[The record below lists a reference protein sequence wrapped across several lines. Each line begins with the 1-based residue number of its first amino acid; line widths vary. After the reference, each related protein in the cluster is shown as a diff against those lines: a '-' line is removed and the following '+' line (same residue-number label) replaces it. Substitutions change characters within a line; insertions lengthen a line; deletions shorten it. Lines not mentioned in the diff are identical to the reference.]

1 MMFVSGLTPMIL
13 ASPTVVHAFS
23 YPVGPLEITGFGLA
37 MFLSFVVA
45 QHVAQNETARRG
57 YDPQPVGDLVFA
69 AVIGGLA
76 GAKIYYAI
84 LTGDPHALLER
95 AGFVFWGGLIGGTIG
110 VLAMAKWRGM
120 NLWRVADVGG
130 PAVMAAYAVGRTG
143 CWAVGDDYGR
153 PWDGVLAVAFPN
165 GAPPSTAGIMSRVFG
180 VTFPAGTPPDL
191 VVGVHPTQLYEV
203 TMACILFAVLWRL
216 RDHRH
221 AEGWLFGVYCMVA
234 GLERFIV
241 EFFRA
246 KDDRFFGP
254 LTTAQ
259 VFAILF
265 VLAGGIIMAARNT
278 PRAGALGIYRPGYTP
293 DAAGTGGA
301 GAARLG

>member
-1 MMFVSGLTPMIL
+1 MMFAAGLTPMIL

-23 YPVGPLEITGFGLA
+23 YPLGPLEITGFGLA

-45 QHVAQNETARRG
+45 QHVAQRETARRG

-76 GAKIYYAI
+76 GAKIYYAV

-110 VLAMAKWRGM
+110 VLGMAKWKGM

-153 PWDGVLAVAFPN
+153 PWDGALAVAFPN

-180 VTFPAGTPPDL
+180 VAFPPGTPADL

-203 TMACILFAVLWRL
+203 TMACILFLVLWRM
-216 RDHRH
+216 RDHKH
-221 AEGWLFGVYCMVA
+221 AEGWLFGAYCIVA
-234 GLERFIV
+234 GIERFIV

-246 KDDRFFGP
+246 KDDQLTFG
-254 LTTAQ
+254 LTSAQ
-259 VFAILF
+259 VIAIAITL
-265 VLAGGIIMAARNT
+265 VGVIVMIARRT
-278 PRAGALGIYRPGYTP
+278 PRPGAPGIHAT
-293 DAAGTGGA
+293 AA
-301 GAARLG
+301 AA

>member
-1 MMFVSGLTPMIL
+1 MIASVLTPMIL

-23 YPVGPLEITGFGLA
+23 YPIGPLEITGFGLA
-37 MFLSFVVA
+37 MFLAFVVA
-45 QHVAQNETARRG
+45 QHAAQVETARRG

-110 VLAMAKWRGM
+110 VLGMAKWKGM
-120 NLWRVADVGG
+120 NLWRVSDVGG

-153 PWDGVLAVAFPN
+153 PWDGALAVAFPN
-165 GAPPSTAGIMSRVFG
+165 GAPPSTAGIMSRLFG
-180 VTFPAGTPPDL
+180 VAFPPGTPPDL

-203 TMACILFAVLWRL
+203 TMACILFAILWRM
-216 RDHRH
+216 RDHNH
-221 AEGWLFGVYCMVA
+221 AEGWLFGVYCTVA
-234 GLERFIV
+234 GVERFIV

-259 VFAILF
+259 VIAILF
-265 VLAGGIIMAARNT
+265 VIAGAVIMAWRNT
-278 PRAGALGIYRPGYTP
+278 PRAGALGIYRPGFTP
-293 DAAGTGGA
+293 GSEPA
-301 GAARLG
+301 AARPVVAR